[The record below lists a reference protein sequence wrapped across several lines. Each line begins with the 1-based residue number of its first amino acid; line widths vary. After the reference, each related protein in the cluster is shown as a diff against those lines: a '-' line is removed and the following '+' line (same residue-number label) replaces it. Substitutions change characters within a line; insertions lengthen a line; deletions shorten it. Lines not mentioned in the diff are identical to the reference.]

1 MTSRTYAPLVLTLA
15 LLVVLT
21 GSLVVGGWRLRSI
34 VADSFRSAEGIRVAR
49 IRAADVLRAQL
60 DEETGIR
67 GYATVH
73 EQVLLGP
80 YYQGVAAFPGAVRR
94 LRQALEERHLGQ
106 ALRALDDAVYV
117 NRRWNAHVAAPLRYR
132 KKATSYLELHGKWL
146 IDRFR
151 IDVARIETALANEEA
166 LIDRRTEGATLL
178 VGIFAAAAVVVV
190 VVAAVLFAVQ
200 QYRLSVRLER
210 QREQQA
216 VERTKA
222 AETRAALD
230 AERRIADTLQE
241 AFSQRLFPALPA
253 LRFSATYLPASEE
266 AKVGG
271 DWYDALA
278 LSDDRVLVAIGDV
291 TGHGLDA
298 VIAMN
303 RTRQLL
309 ISGALLDPDPTR
321 VLERVNA
328 ALVRDDASPSTAI
341 VGIVDTRTFEFVYAS
356 AGHPPPVLLEPD
368 GPARLLEFGSMPLG
382 VSAETTFGV
391 RRVATAPGAMIV
403 LYTDGATEHSRDLA
417 AGEAALLEAIESAA
431 RHPDGDVAGAIRDRI
446 FGSRGVSDDV
456 AILTVRF
463 ETATGGAALA
473 QEATAGT
480 FTAGVR
486 TGKLSKSGPIALRR
500 IA

>member
-15 LLVVLT
+15 LLFVLT
-21 GSLVVGGWRLRSI
+21 ASLVVGGWLLRSI

-67 GYATVH
+67 GYATIH
-73 EQVLLGP
+73 QRVLLGA

-94 LRQALEERHLGQ
+94 LRRALEDRHLGQ
-106 ALRALDDAVYV
+106 SLRALDDAVYV
-117 NRRWNAHVAAPLRYR
+117 NQRWNAHVAAPLRYR
-132 KKATSYLELHGKWL
+132 KKANSYLELHGKWL
-146 IDRFR
+146 VDRFR

-166 LIDRRTEGATLL
+166 LIDRRTEGAIFL

-200 QYRLSVRLER
+200 QYRLGMRLER
-210 QREQQA
+210 QREEQEL
-216 VERTKA
+216 ERTKA
-222 AETRAALD
+222 AETRAALH

-241 AFSQRLFPALPA
+241 AFSQRLFPTLPT

-278 LSDDRVLVAIGDV
+278 LSDSRVLVAIGDV

-309 ISGALLDPDPTR
+309 ISGALRDSDPTR

-328 ALVRDDASPSTAI
+328 ELVRDNAPPSTAI
-341 VGIVDTRTFEFVYAS
+341 AGIVDTRTYEFVYAS
-356 AGHPPPVLLEPD
+356 AGHPPPVLLEPNT
-368 GPARLLEFGSMPLG
+368 PARLLEFGSMPLG
-382 VSAETTFGV
+382 VSADTAFAL
-391 RRVATAPGAMIV
+391 RRVPTSPGAMIV
-403 LYTDGATEHSRDLA
+403 LYTDGVIEHSRDLA
-417 AGEAALLEAIESAA
+417 AGEAALLEAIESVA
-431 RHPDGDVAGAIRDRI
+431 RRPQADIAQAIRDRI
-446 FGSRGVSDDV
+446 FGGRGVSDDV

-463 ETATGGAALA
+463 ETPTGGVTLA
-473 QEATAGT
+473 PEGTGT

-486 TGKLSKSGPIALRR
+486 TGKLSRSGPTALRR